1 MIKITDLSYRY
12 PLSTQNVLNQLN
24 LEIHPGTLTLVTGA
38 SGSGKST
45 LLRCINGLVPHFTGG
60 LISGQIHV
68 FGSDPIAEGVEV
80 MAGKVGFVF
89 QEPESQFVFDTVED
103 EIAFSLENIGSTRKT
118 MECRIQE
125 VLHMANLSHL
135 RHKNI
140 TEISGG
146 EQQKV
151 AIASALVTQPLVLVL
166 DEPTSQ
172 LDPVSADEVLK
183 FILDL
188 KTRLNLT
195 VLISEHRLERL
206 LPYADLILNMRADQT
221 VVFGK
226 PQEILPKMDQVPP
239 IVEIAQRLRI
249 SPLPLTPAA
258 FPKWQAAHLLPV
270 SEEKQTQP
278 LNEYKISLVIQ
289 NLSTRLGDRQI
300 LNDIS
305 MEIRQC
311 EILVLMGPKGAG
323 KTTLLRSILKMI
335 PSKGKITLSGE
346 DLENLNFSEIIQQI
360 AYLPQNP
367 NDLLFAESIIDELK
381 ITLKNHGM
389 DETKVDIHEF
399 LAHFDLADK
408 GGQYPRDLS
417 VGERQRT
424 ALAAITVHDPQI
436 IFLDE
441 PTRGLDYQA
450 KKALSTLFH
459 QWRKQ
464 GKAILLVTHDV
475 EFAALLAD
483 RVVIIEEGLVIFSG
497 SPRIA
502 FTKYH
507 AYQTQTARIFPGMG
521 WITPDDVPIDIDFQL
536 SVSGLW

>member
-12 PLSTQNVLNQLN
+12 PLSTQNVLNQVN

-68 FGSDPIAEGVEV
+68 FGSDPIADGVEV

-103 EIAFSLENIGSTRKT
+103 EIAFSLENIGASRET
-118 MECRIQE
+118 MEGRIKE
-125 VLHMANLSHL
+125 VLHMVNLSHL

-151 AIASALVTQPLVLVL
+151 AIASALVIQPLVLVL

-172 LDPVSADEVLK
+172 LDPLSADEVLK
-183 FILDL
+183 FIIDL

-206 LPYADLILNMRADQT
+206 LPYADLILNLRTDQT
-221 VVFGK
+221 ILFGK

-239 IVEIAQRLRI
+239 IVEIAQRLGI
-249 SPLPLTPAA
+249 TPLPLTPAA

-270 SEEKQTQP
+270 SEERQTQP
-278 LNEYKISLVIQ
+278 STEYKISLSIQ
-289 NLSTRLGDRQI
+289 NLSTHLGDRQI
-300 LNDIS
+300 LKDIS
-305 MEIRQC
+305 MEIRHS
-311 EILVLMGPKGAG
+311 EILVLMGPNGAG

-335 PSKGKITLSGE
+335 PSKGKITLSCE

-367 NDLLFAESIIDELK
+367 NDLLFAESVIDELK
-381 ITLKNHGM
+381 ITLKNHNQ
-389 DETKVDIHEF
+389 DENKVDFSEF
-399 LAHFDLADK
+399 LTPFGLADK
-408 GGQYPRDLS
+408 GVHYPRDLS

-450 KKALSTLFH
+450 KKSLSALFH
-459 QWRKQ
+459 QWRHQ
-464 GKAILLVTHDV
+464 GKAILLITHDV
-475 EFAALLAD
+475 EFAAFLAD
-483 RVVIIEEGLVIFSG
+483 RVVILEKGQLIFTG

-502 FTKYH
+502 FTNYP
-507 AYQTQTARIFPGMG
+507 AYQTQTAHIFPGTG
-521 WITPDDVPIDIDFQL
+521 WITPDDVTNNFDFQ
-536 SVSGLW
+536 